1 MRMDKQTDFTNMTQI
16 LQLSPVGVIVLDAE
30 GRITWVNRTFE
41 KILGKSIADLQG
53 IKIADIA
60 EMNLTEMTNGVEAYQ
75 VLSGHD
81 REERWYSR
89 QTHALLSEAS
99 KKQTVE
105 YLIDVTYVKS
115 LYVERDL
122 LTAQLQEIAPID
134 PNSGLLTEKAIM
146 QNVDLLVSRSRRYEN
161 PLSVIVMAVN
171 GTSPEFDSQQVMS
184 SIGQLLKD
192 QMRWADLICRVGD
205 NQFLMVLPET
215 DTSATEKL
223 VSKISSHLNQLS
235 VPYGEGAA
243 TSVDADFGLSSW
255 QKGDDRSILI
265 ERAQDAL
272 KEVA

>member
-1 MRMDKQTDFTNMTQI
+1 MDKQTDFTNMTQI
-16 LQLSPVGVIVLDAE
+16 LQLSPVGVIVSDAE

-41 KILGKSIADLQG
+41 KILGKFVADLQG
-53 IKIADIA
+53 TKIVDIA
-60 EMNLTEMTNGVEAYQ
+60 EMNLTEMTNGMEAYQ

-89 QTHALLSEAS
+89 QTHALLSDAS
-99 KKQTVE
+99 NKQTVE

-115 LYVERDL
+115 LCVERDL

-161 PLSVIVMAVN
+161 PLSVVMMAVN
-171 GTSPEFDSQQVMS
+171 GTNPEFDSQQVMS

-192 QMRWADLICRVGD
+192 QMRWADLICRVED

-215 DTSATEKL
+215 DTSATKKL
-223 VSKISSHLNQLS
+223 VSKISSHLNQLT
-235 VPYGEGAA
+235 VPYGEGDAI
-243 TSVDADFGLSSW
+243 SIDADFGLSSW